1 MKLMYCIGSMAARAG
16 MENILF
22 HKAKKLAVDYS
33 YQIVIVT
40 SDAGKGENCF
50 PDIEGISY
58 YDLNINYYKALNT
71 NGIRKY
77 TTLLR
82 KNRKHK
88 KRLQE
93 AIESMKPDVI
103 VSLGD
108 LDEWILPEIH
118 GTIPI
123 VNECHFHYSYR
134 VENYPGKVY
143 QTIRLYF
150 NRKTKAKY
158 NKLIV
163 LTKHDKEAWNLKNC
177 DVITNFTL
185 LKAEK
190 IQNAYKNRKV
200 IAAGRLTSQK
210 GFDILLDIWKI
221 LKEKYENSKIWNL
234 EIYGEGEDR
243 DSLEQ
248 MIKENNLQEYVSLQG
263 VSSNMLESY
272 AKGSIFALSS
282 RYEGFPLVLIEA
294 MSCGLVPVAFDCK
307 QGPNEIMI
315 SGTGYLIPQYDKEL
329 YAEKLYYLMTNE
341 DVRMRMSE
349 KCRIRANEYD
359 ENKIIREWA
368 ELFEKL
374 TV

>member
-1 MKLMYCIGSMAARAG
+1 MKLMYCIGSMATRAG

-22 HKAKKLAVDYS
+22 HKAKRLAIDYG

-40 SDAGKGENCF
+40 SDASKGPKCF
-50 PDIEGISY
+50 PDIKGISY
-58 YDLNINYYKALNT
+58 LDLNINYYKASHT
-71 NGIRKY
+71 KGIRKY
-77 TTLLR
+77 TTLLH

-88 KRLQE
+88 ERLQE
-93 AIESMKPDVI
+93 AIISIKPDII

-118 GTIPI
+118 RTIPI

-134 VENYPGKVY
+134 IENYHGKAY

-150 NRKTKAKY
+150 NRKIKAKY

-177 DVITNFTL
+177 DVIPNFSL
-185 LKAEK
+185 FKAEK
-190 IQNAYKNRKV
+190 IQDVYKNRKV
-200 IAAGRLTSQK
+200 IAAGRLTAQK

-221 LKEKYENSKIWNL
+221 LKEKYDNSKIWSL
-234 EIYGEGEDR
+234 DIYGEGEDR
-243 DSLEQ
+243 DSLEK

-263 VSSNMLESY
+263 VSNNMLESY

-282 RYEGFPLVLIEA
+282 RYEGFSLVLLEA
-294 MSCGLVPVAFDCK
+294 MSNGLVPVSFDCK
-307 QGPNEIMI
+307 QGPNEIMTRD
-315 SGTGYLIPQYDKEL
+315 TGYLIPQYDKEL

-359 ENKIIREWA
+359 ENKIIKEWA

>member
-1 MKLMYCIGSMAARAG
+1 MVTRAG

-22 HKAKKLAVDYS
+22 HKAKKLAVDYG

-40 SDAGKGENCF
+40 SDASKGENCF

-58 YDLNINYYKALNT
+58 YDLNINYYKSLDR

-77 TTLLR
+77 ITLLQ
-82 KNRKHK
+82 KNRTHK
-88 KRLQE
+88 EKLQK
-93 AIESMKPDVI
+93 AIELIKPDVI

-143 QTIRLYF
+143 QKIRLYF

-177 DVITNFTL
+177 DVIPNFSL
-185 LKAEK
+185 LKPEG
-190 IQNAYKNRKV
+190 IQNIYKNKKV
-200 IAAGRLTSQK
+200 IAAGRLTAQK

-221 LKEKYENSKIWNL
+221 LKDKYENNKIWNL

-243 DSLEQ
+243 DCLEK
-248 MIKENNLQEYVSLQG
+248 MIKKNNLQEYVSLQG
-263 VSSNMLESY
+263 ASNNMLESY

-282 RYEGFPLVLIEA
+282 RYEGFGLVLIEA

-307 QGPNEIMI
+307 QGPNEIMT
-315 SGTGYLIPQYDKEL
+315 SDTGYLIPQYDKEL
-329 YAEKLYYLMTNE
+329 YAEKLYYLMENE

-349 KCRIRANEYD
+349 KCRSRANEYD
-359 ENKIIREWA
+359 ENKIIKEWT
-368 ELFEKL
+368 ELFEGL